1 MLTVRTFRVF
11 GSVSLTNGK
20 SVPFA
25 TVVEATGQLDAKAM
39 ATAKAYH
46 DYGAQNI
53 KSLSLCC
60 GPVSR

>member
-1 MLTVRTFRVF
+1 MLNVKTFRVF

-20 SVPFA
+20 SLPFA
-25 TVVEATGQLDAKAM
+25 TVVEAASQIDAKAM
-39 ATAKAYH
+39 ATAQAYH